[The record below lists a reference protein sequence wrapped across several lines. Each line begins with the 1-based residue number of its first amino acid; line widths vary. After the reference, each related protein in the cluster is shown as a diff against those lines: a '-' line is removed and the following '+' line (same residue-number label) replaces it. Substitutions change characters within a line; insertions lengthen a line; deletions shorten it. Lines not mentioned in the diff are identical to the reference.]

1 MDRSYPSA
9 TVSATV
15 LIIPSFRQLF
25 VITSIGVC
33 VCESNH
39 RGANVS
45 WHANAIPAP
54 EGHARRATK
63 ITIRFPL
70 PYLFRY
76 ACLPN
81 SYICQ
86 CNGHTW
92 ARFCGTEKRHKSDDD
107 SFALLSSQFLGIL
120 SWCNRRPSRMMHYPN
135 KNTPFAPRR
144 AKKKQEP
151 ETHAAHTH
159 VPKCAWVC
167 GEAEKTRAQRVQL
180 LAPMPTLEPTAPQPL
195 RTSAFVRTSL
205 SVDRSEPISC

>member
-1 MDRSYPSA
+1 MACKCDSRTGRSRPSCDQNNNKIPSA
-9 TVSATV
+9 
-15 LIIPSFRQLF
+15 LP
-25 VITSIGVC
+25 
-33 VCESNH
+33 
-39 RGANVS
+39 
-45 WHANAIPAP
+45 
-54 EGHARRATK
+54 
-63 ITIRFPL
+63 FPL
-70 PYLFRY
+70 RMPYKV
-76 ACLPN
+76 

-135 KNTPFAPRR
+135 KNTPFTPRR
-144 AKKKQEP
+144 AKKQEP

-180 LAPMPTLEPTAPQPL
+180 FAPMPTLEPTAPQPL

>member
-1 MDRSYPSA
+1 MRRTSSKKAHAGAVSFDFGQLPLCHRFRYCSYHSFFS
-9 TVSATV
+9 TVIRHHV
-15 LIIPSFRQLF
+15 DW
-25 VITSIGVC
+25 GVC

-76 ACLPN
+76 ACLTN

-144 AKKKQEP
+144 AKKNRNRKHMP
-151 ETHAAHTH
+151 HTH
-159 VPKCAWVC
+159 THTNVYGC
-167 GEAEKTRAQRVQL
+167 
-180 LAPMPTLEPTAPQPL
+180 
-195 RTSAFVRTSL
+195 VR
-205 SVDRSEPISC
+205 RS